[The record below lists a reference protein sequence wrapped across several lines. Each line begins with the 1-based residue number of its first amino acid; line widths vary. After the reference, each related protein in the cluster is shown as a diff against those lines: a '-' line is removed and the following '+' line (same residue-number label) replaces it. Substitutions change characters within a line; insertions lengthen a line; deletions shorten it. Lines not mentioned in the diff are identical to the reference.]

1 MKFDFYAGVRE
12 LLVEIGLKSR
22 DGGDGPLLAEV
33 DEIGEKLFPRELTW
47 APRSGGLR
55 DEIPGMEGSPDKLSF
70 ESFAYWAS
78 MCVLGDPTLRA
89 MLETLLEK
97 MIRARCDWGQLGDL
111 KTQQAGAKLFGNCMV
126 LASRPELTAI
136 AVETLA
142 AKSGDLVTL
151 APLMERLEQ
160 FSATRAVEELWTTAW
175 DFDADEAVDEKE
187 GRAKDYYRRQKHA
200 LFQYLKTHPRE
211 SVRVVA
217 HGVLEEPFTTTT
229 IRAARRDRTVRRRE
243 RIRCSPLVQKRTKTV
258 ALPPRDV
265 DITSF
270 GIHAVRPHWR
280 WTEEAGL
287 QRSLYF

>member
-33 DEIGEKLFPRELTW
+33 DEIGEKLFPREVVHREED
-47 APRSGGLR
+47 AES
-55 DEIPGMEGSPDKLSF
+55 SPDKLSF
-70 ESFAYWAS
+70 PAFMYWAS
-78 MCVLGDPTLRA
+78 LAVFGDRTLRA

-111 KTQQAGAKLFGNCMV
+111 KIQQAGANLFSNCV
-126 LASRPELTAI
+126 KLASRPELTAI
-136 AVETLA
+136 VVETLA
-142 AKSGDLVTL
+142 AEAGDLVKL

-160 FSATRAVEELWTTAW
+160 FSATRDVEALWDGAW
-175 DFDADEAVDEKE
+175 DWEADEAVDAKE
-187 GRAKDYYRRQKHA
+187 GRAKAYFLDQKGA

-229 IRAARRDRTVRRRE
+229 IRAARRDRTVHRRE
-243 RIRCSPLVQKRTKTV
+243 RIRCSPLIQKRAKTV
-258 ALPPRDV
+258 AFPPRDV
-265 DITSF
+265 DVTSF
-270 GIHAVRPHWR
+270 GIHAGRPHWR
-280 WTEEAGL
+280 WAEAPNL
-287 QRSLYF
+287 PRSLYV